1 MAAAAAGRA
10 TRSPLV
16 LLSVAHFWN
25 DAYSTIYPALV
36 PLFMGLLHWSV
47 TAAALVGAIGSI
59 MQGSQPFLGRMVDAR
74 PSRRY
79 TGAAL
84 LVVSATALFEPF
96 SRNYTLFVL
105 LLLVGTAA
113 SSLFHPTSLALVG
126 QGEPS
131 GRGKR
136 LATFLVSGNVGRALG
151 PLMASGLAAIIG
163 SIGGVSLVALPGL
176 VLGVYA
182 LTAVPAAVGSA
193 RSSTGPAIL
202 HLMASRARR
211 LAILLGLSG
220 SRALVTFGL
229 VALLPVWFR
238 ARGGT
243 ALESSVYLGVLLFVG
258 SLGNGIGGAL
268 SDRFPRRFI
277 LMAAALG
284 SAAALAAFTASTG
297 IVAILLVAVVGLFSQ
312 STTSVTMV
320 MGQELFP
327 ESRGMASG
335 IALGLGNALGAL
347 GVGGLSLVAGH
358 YGIPAALYI
367 TAALALV
374 GIPLALLYR
383 EQHLAVAP
391 E

>member
-1 MAAAAAGRA
+1 MAAVGASAAR
-10 TRSPLV
+10 RSPLV

-59 MQGSQPFLGRMVDAR
+59 MQGSQPVLGRMVDAR

-96 SRNYTLFVL
+96 SRNYTLFVV

-126 QGEPS
+126 QGEPAS
-131 GRGKR
+131 RGKR

-151 PLMASGLAAIIG
+151 PLLASALAAIIG
-163 SIGGVSLVALPGL
+163 SISGVSLLALPGL
-176 VLGVYA
+176 ALGVYA
-182 LTAVPAAVGSA
+182 LTAVPAAVTSA
-193 RSSTGPAIL
+193 RSQGDPAIL
-202 HLMASRARR
+202 HLMVSRARR

-220 SRALVTFGL
+220 SRALVTFAL

-238 ARGGT
+238 SRGGT
-243 ALESSVYLGVLLFVG
+243 ALESSLYLGVLLFVG

-268 SDRFPRRFI
+268 ADRFPRRFI

-284 SAAALAAFTASTG
+284 SALALTLFTASTG

-347 GVGGLSLVAGH
+347 GVAGVSLVAGT
-358 YGIPAALYI
+358 YGIPAALYA

-383 EQHLAVAP
+383 EQHLAAAA
-391 E
+391 

>member
-1 MAAAAAGRA
+1 MAVARA
-10 TRSPLV
+10 FAPRRSPLV

-47 TAAALVGAIGSI
+47 TAAALVGAVGSI

-96 SRNYTLFVL
+96 TRSYTLFVI
-105 LLLVGTAA
+105 LLLVGTTA
-113 SSLFHPTSLALVG
+113 SSIFHPTSLALVG
-126 QGEPS
+126 QGQATS
-131 GRGKR
+131 RGKR

-151 PLMASGLAAIIG
+151 PLMASGLAAVIG
-163 SIGGVSLVALPGL
+163 TIGGVSLLALPGL
-176 VLGVYA
+176 VLGAYA
-182 LTAVPAAVGSA
+182 LTAVPAAVTAA
-193 RSSTGPAIL
+193 RAQGDPPML
-202 HLMASRARR
+202 HLMLSRARR

-220 SRALVTFGL
+220 SRALVTFAL

-238 ARGGT
+238 SRGGT

-284 SAAALAAFTASTG
+284 AAIALAAFTATTG
-297 IVAILLVAVVGLFSQ
+297 VVAMLLVALVGLFSQ

-347 GVGGLSLVAGH
+347 GVAGLSLVAGH
-358 YGIPAALYI
+358 YGIPAALYV
-367 TAALALV
+367 TAALSMV
-374 GIPLALLYR
+374 GIPLALMYR
-383 EQHLAVAP
+383 EQHAVAAA
-391 E
+391 

>member
-1 MAAAAAGRA
+1 MAASAAEARA
-10 TRSPLV
+10 PRSPV
-16 LLSVAHFWN
+16 AFLSIAHFWN
-25 DAYSTIYPALV
+25 DAYGTIYPALV

-59 MQGSQPFLGRMVDAR
+59 MQGAQPFLGRMVDAR

-84 LVVSATALFEPF
+84 LLLSATTLFEPF
-96 SRNYTLFVL
+96 TRSYTLFVA

-113 SSLFHPTSLALVG
+113 SSLFHPTSLSLVG
-126 QGEPS
+126 QGRDQS
-131 GRGKR
+131 RGKR
-136 LATFLVSGNVGRALG
+136 VATFLVAGNVGRAVG
-151 PLMASGLAAIIG
+151 PLMASGLAAVLG
-163 SIGGVSLVALPGL
+163 SIAGVSLVALPGL
-176 VLGVYA
+176 ALGAYA
-182 LTAVPAAVGSA
+182 LTAVPATLAQKAGSQ
-193 RSSTGPAIL
+193 GPAIAAL
-202 HLMASRARR
+202 LLSRWRR

-220 SRALVTFGL
+220 SRALVTFSL
-229 VALLPVWFR
+229 VALLPVWFH

-277 LMAAALG
+277 LMAAAVG
-284 SAAALAAFTASTG
+284 SAIALGAFTATTG
-297 IVAILLVAVVGLFSQ
+297 VWAILLVAVVGLFSQ

-347 GVGGLSLVAGH
+347 GVAGLSLVAGR
-358 YGIPAALYI
+358 YGIPAALYT
-367 TAALALV
+367 TAVLALV
-374 GIPLALLYR
+374 GVPLALLYR
-383 EQHLAVAP
+383 EHAAA
-391 E
+391 